1 MPGLFEGLD
10 TSGLVVENVVSNRPV
25 GGTGGNSETVG
36 DPGLRSLFGRGDS
49 NPRGSRGGRGMR
61 GGRGRGADLQHGG
74 GRGVTRPR
82 QDSQGENS
90 SPKRRGSLVSDSQS
104 SSSSK
109 EQAADGTEG
118 SVDEQQQSGDYQQQG
133 QVLVQPTP
141 IFGRM
146 GVSRQQLV
154 EEE

>member
-1 MPGLFEGLD
+1 MF
-10 TSGLVVENVVSNRPV
+10 
-25 GGTGGNSETVG
+25 
-36 DPGLRSLFGRGDS
+36 
-49 NPRGSRGGRGMR
+49 
-61 GGRGRGADLQHGG
+61 
-74 GRGVTRPR
+74 
-82 QDSQGENS
+82 
-90 SPKRRGSLVSDSQS
+90 DSQS